1 MKSNIINNMRKLLPG
16 VAIAVGAPVL
26 LYAASDK
33 SHDNA
38 VSRNL
43 TTFNTIVRELEA
55 NYVDSIPV
63 ERTFN
68 AAIAALL
75 SEIDPYTEYYNSED
89 REGFRT
95 MTTGEYGGIGSYIM
109 QRDSAVLISG
119 PYEGSPAALAGLRSG
134 DRIIR
139 VDATDVSHAS
149 SDKVSKLMRGQ
160 AGSTVNI
167 QVVRPY
173 AGTDSVLDFS
183 IERRKL
189 NLPSVPYYGV
199 TKGDMGY
206 IKLTSFMEKSP
217 KEVKKALE
225 EFKANPAVKGVIL
238 DLRSNGG
245 GLLESAVEIVNF
257 FVPKG
262 TEVLRTKGRDK
273 GDTKIYRTTKQPLMP
288 DMPVAVLI
296 DGASASASEI
306 TAGALQDLD
315 RGVLLGSRSFG
326 KGLVQSTRPLPYDG
340 MLKVTTAKYYIPSG
354 RLIQALDYSRR
365 NPDGS
370 VAATPDSLC
379 HTFKTLHGREV
390 RDGGGLKPDIE
401 IDWGKPS
408 RLVYNLVRDN
418 WVFDYG
424 TRYAATH
431 PSIPSAAEFEITDSI
446 YTDFKKSIDP
456 SRLKYDKVCEDMLKN
471 LEKVAETEGYMNDS
485 TRQEF
490 EVMRKLLTH
499 NLDKDLDT
507 HRKDISEFLAT
518 DIIGRYYYNRGEII
532 QMLKTDKAVEK
543 AAAILRDP
551 AELKKLGITVK

>member
-1 MKSNIINNMRKLLPG
+1 MKSPLHNNMRKLIPG
-16 VAIAVGAPVL
+16 LAIALSAPVL
-26 LYAASDK
+26 LYAASGK

-38 VSRNL
+38 VARNL
-43 TTFNTIVRELEA
+43 NTFNTIVRELEA

-63 ERTFN
+63 ERTFS
-68 AAIAALL
+68 AAIAAML
-75 SEIDPYTEYYNSED
+75 SEIDPYTEYYTAAD
-89 REGFRT
+89 REGFKT
-95 MTTGEYGGIGSYIM
+95 MTTGEYAGIGSYIM
-109 QRDSAVLISG
+109 QRDSSVIISG

-139 VDATDVSHAS
+139 IDTTDVSRAS
-149 SDKVSKLMRGQ
+149 HDKVSELLRGQ
-160 AGSTVNI
+160 AGTKVSVS
-167 QVVRPY
+167 VARPHS
-173 AGTDSVLDFS
+173 GPDSILTFN

-189 NLPSVPYYGV
+189 NLPSVPYYGI
-199 TKGDMGY
+199 TQGDMGY

-217 KEVKKALE
+217 EEVKKALE
-225 EFKANPAVKGVIL
+225 EFKANPQVKGVIL

-262 TEVLRTKGRDK
+262 TEVLRTKGRDNR
-273 GDTKIYRTTKQPLMP
+273 DTKIYRTTKQPLLP

-365 NPDGS
+365 NPDGT

-424 TRYAATH
+424 TQYAATH

-446 YTDFKKSIDP
+446 YADFKRSIDP
-456 SRLKYDKVCEDMLKN
+456 SRLKYDKVCEDMLNN
-471 LEKVAETEGYMNDS
+471 LEKAAELEGYMNDS
-485 TRQEF
+485 TKAEF
-490 EVMRKLLTH
+490 AVMRKLLTH
-499 NLDKDLDT
+499 NLDRDLDT
-507 HRKDISEFLAT
+507 HRKDISGYLAT
-518 DIIGRYYYNRGEII
+518 DIIGRYYFNRGEII
-532 QMLKTDKAVEK
+532 QMLKDDEAVEK
-543 AAAILRDP
+543 AAQILRDP
-551 AELKKLGITVK
+551 AELKKLGIVTK